1 MDGRPGREW
10 RVDKKEAIAPM
21 SEVEENNRTLARS
34 FVEAQANADLHALDE
49 MLATDFVNHN
59 KLPSG
64 QESDRESYKRAISA
78 YHAALSESHMI
89 IED

>member
-1 MDGRPGREW
+1 
-10 RVDKKEAIAPM
+10 M